1 MKKFYDIVAC
11 RRDIGSILTKNVFVM
26 DTDLNPKENDLVEY
40 EHELYT
46 VDAVRQSE
54 YLDSEFLDF
63 LVHNGCIS
71 GTAEII
77 YHRQIKE
84 DAE

>member
-11 RRDIGSILTKNVFVM
+11 RRDTGMCLMKNVFVM
-26 DTDLNPKENDLVEY
+26 DTDLNPKGNDLVEY
-40 EHELYT
+40 ENELYPI
-46 VDAVRQSE
+46 VAVRQSE
-54 YLDSEFLDF
+54 YLDPEFLDF
-63 LVHNGCIS
+63 LVHNGSIL

>member
-1 MKKFYDIVAC
+1 MKKFYDIVVC
-11 RRDIGSILTKNVFVM
+11 IRDIGSILTKNVFVM

-40 EHELYT
+40 GHELYT

-54 YLDSEFLDF
+54 YLDPEFLDF
-63 LVHNGCIS
+63 LVHNGSIS

-84 DAE
+84 DKE